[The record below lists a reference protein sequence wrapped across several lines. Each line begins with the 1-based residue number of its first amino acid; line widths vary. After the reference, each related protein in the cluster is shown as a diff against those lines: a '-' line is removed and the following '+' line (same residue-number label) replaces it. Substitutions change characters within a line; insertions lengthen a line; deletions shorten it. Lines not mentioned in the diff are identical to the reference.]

1 MDIFK
6 KLKLSTIMDAILC
19 CVAGL
24 ILILWPG
31 ATMTFLCKALSIILI
46 CAGIVLL
53 ITFFTAGD
61 RSFFMSANF
70 LLGLVVTIIG
80 VWIFMRPEIFIALIP
95 AIAGIMIIVGGVI
108 NLTQTVSLI
117 SASYR
122 NWWVALILAVIT
134 ILLGIFLIFYPLD
147 AVGIAVRIVGV
158 IMLYNG
164 ISNMWVVSRVSKFV
178 KDVKQDAEA
187 VDTEGKEI

>member
-1 MDIFK
+1 MNIFK

-178 KDVKQDAEA
+178 KDAKQDAEA

>member
-1 MDIFK
+1 MNIFK

-61 RSFFMSANF
+61 KSFFMSANF

>member
-1 MDIFK
+1 MNIFK